1 MKKRLTKVNK
11 CGMIIIQT
19 RETFLEYIQ
28 KGVIIIMTKEA
39 KIALMEDR
47 IQKLTNNKKDN
58 ARIVKKLRRKITRM

>member
-1 MKKRLTKVNK
+1 MTIVNK

-28 KGVIIIMTKEA
+28 EGVIIIMTKEA

>member
-1 MKKRLTKVNK
+1 
-11 CGMIIIQT
+11 MIIIQT

>member
-1 MKKRLTKVNK
+1 MTIVNN
-11 CGMIIIQT
+11 CGMIIIET

-28 KGVIIIMTKEA
+28 EGVIIIMTKEA

-58 ARIVKKLRRKITRM
+58 ARIVKKLRRKIARM

>member
-1 MKKRLTKVNK
+1 
-11 CGMIIIQT
+11 MIIIQT
-19 RETFLEYIQ
+19 REIFLEYIQ

>member
-1 MKKRLTKVNK
+1 
-11 CGMIIIQT
+11 MIIIQT

-28 KGVIIIMTKEA
+28 EGVIIIMTKEA

>member
-1 MKKRLTKVNK
+1 
-11 CGMIIIQT
+11 
-19 RETFLEYIQ
+19 
-28 KGVIIIMTKEA
+28 MTKEA

>member
-1 MKKRLTKVNK
+1 
-11 CGMIIIQT
+11 MIIIQT

-58 ARIVKKLRRKITRM
+58 ARIVKKLRRKISRM

>member
-1 MKKRLTKVNK
+1 MTIVNK

-19 RETFLEYIQ
+19 REIFLEYIQ

>member
-1 MKKRLTKVNK
+1 MTIVNK

-58 ARIVKKLRRKITRM
+58 VRIVKKLRRKITRM

>member
-1 MKKRLTKVNK
+1 
-11 CGMIIIQT
+11 MIIIQT

-28 KGVIIIMTKEA
+28 EGVIIIMTKEA

-58 ARIVKKLRRKITRM
+58 ARIVRKLRRKITRM

>member
-1 MKKRLTKVNK
+1 MTIVNK

-58 ARIVKKLRRKITRM
+58 ARIVKKLRRKISRM

>member
-1 MKKRLTKVNK
+1 MTIVNK